1 MPENYDVR
9 PERPCMGCGKRD
21 KAPRDVVT
29 LPDGN
34 AAYYHW
40 DCHVMIANCEV
51 CKQALAAL
59 DTDDSPDGLKDRELV
74 DALWEK
80 VLDKPEKDR
89 PKIFTTGEAQPQPTP
104 AGAEN
109 KK

>member
-1 MPENYDVR
+1 MPENYESR

-51 CKQALAAL
+51 CKATLAAL
-59 DTDDSPDGLKDRELV
+59 GTGPENDGLKDDRLV
-74 DALWEK
+74 AAYHEK
-80 VLDKPEKDR
+80 VADVPFDERPE
-89 PKIFTTGEAQPQPTP
+89 IFTTEAAVPQELPN
-104 AGAEN
+104 AN
-109 KK
+109 